1 MRQAVAVLVGAAV
14 SAVSALILG
23 EYELKGV
30 MAGVAGVLFGVVIAE
45 VIVAVGKHP
54 PAAVAVISGLLAAAA
69 MAWSGWIAAGRTWHY
84 FGTARWVALA
94 ISAVTAPLWVRSAGR
109 RAPDSEPSP

>member
-1 MRQAVAVLVGAAV
+1 MRQALAVLVGAAV
-14 SAVSALILG
+14 AALSALILG

-45 VIVAVGKHP
+45 VVVAVGKHP
-54 PAAVAVISGLLAAAA
+54 PTSVALISGALAAAA
-69 MAWSGWIAAGRTWHY
+69 MAWSGWIAAGRSWHF

-94 ISAVTAPLWVRSAGR
+94 ISAVAAPLWVRSAGR
-109 RAPDSEPSP
+109 PAPDSEPSQ

>member
-14 SAVSALILG
+14 AAAAALILG

-30 MAGVAGVLFGVVIAE
+30 MAVVAGILFGVVIAE
-45 VIVAVGKHP
+45 VMVAIDKHP
-54 PAAVAVISGLLAAAA
+54 SLAVALLSGVYAAIA

-84 FGTARWVALA
+84 FGRSRWIALVVA
-94 ISAVTAPLWVRSAGR
+94 AVVAPLWIRSAGR
-109 RAPDSEPSP
+109 RVPDSEPSP